1 MSDRCIPVLN
11 SMKTSSN
18 LHRVQR
24 QCNSYNNYSDKPAY
38 KYQEEKLNQQKKIN
52 RDENG
57 RVKT

>member
-1 MSDRCIPVLN
+1 
-11 SMKTSSN
+11 MKTSSN